1 MQEKRLTRK
10 KHKKF
15 DLVRFTVE
23 MEQLAMKIVSICWII
38 KITFYLDIYGG

>member
-10 KHKKF
+10 KHQKF

-23 MEQLAMKIVSICWII
+23 MEQLAMKIVNICWII
-38 KITFYLDIYGG
+38 KITFFLETSGG